1 MNSFKNLLRIIIFLS
16 FFSLIIFS
24 IYFFKTNIYWEFY
37 QLHWDVAIPTFL
49 ILIINS
55 LYFVI
60 ISKLKNEYNI
70 RNLVLPTFVSFIL
83 LVFQSAVIN
92 IVFLNILFIFI
103 SFGFGLFFSKIN
115 KSINSILLNYLF
127 GIIMFQLLLFLLSF
141 FNLLLSSLV
150 LTLFISISI
159 FGYILNL
166 QILRKNINIILK
178 KSFNLLEVISLLS
191 IFAVLFYSFILI
203 CLPQTQSDGLV
214 YRLTFLKEVAEI
226 GTIPFHYY
234 LWDWVTPQAMKLAL
248 LPGYFFSGEYG
259 AATQIFIFF
268 IIMTIVIFKIFIH
281 FINKT
286 DLSLIFTLI
295 VISTPIVWVES
306 FSIFFE
312 IPILTFIF
320 SGIISLIYYE
330 YNNNKY
336 FLYLSAL
343 LFGFCIT
350 IKINT
355 LLFIALLG
363 LTYLLFKFL
372 DKKSIE
378 WSEYK
383 HYIISF
389 FIFLIISLPWFIW
402 TFSQTGNPFFPFFS
416 NIFSSTFIESSNVLL
431 PEYRA
436 LFYYPLNFYN
446 VIFLPLNLFI
456 DGFKFHS
463 LDGATN
469 IWPVLLFFTLPIIIF
484 IKPLKIPKLLLSV
497 LISSVFTIIITY
509 FVADNTLIL
518 RYWLHAY
525 VLLIMLSLI
534 LLENKLNIFLDKRW
548 FSNVLKL
555 IIIVWSML
563 YLSVAGIRIN
573 YELNLGHKLFWDTKE
588 LEKKINSL
596 TYGIDTFINQN
607 IKKNEQVTVTGQ
619 FYQIHKLNSH
629 TFFMSSDDGLF
640 GNISN
645 FDKTINFIKTEN
657 IRYWIIDTK
666 EKSPFIKKFIENN
679 YLNKNKL
686 VYGDKHFLVYDLKST
701 HKKKYIE
708 YNINKNSNLNLKSKV
723 PSGAYWYFNDII
735 LDTDK
740 LISTVILTIK
750 KFDNKKNL
758 ISEYSE
764 SREID
769 KTWNKITLSVQV
781 EKNVSELEIFIKPWR
796 NEIDGNINI
805 ETGKIRFYMK

>member
-1 MNSFKNLLRIIIFLS
+1 
-16 FFSLIIFS
+16 
-24 IYFFKTNIYWEFY
+24 
-37 QLHWDVAIPTFL
+37 
-49 ILIINS
+49 
-55 LYFVI
+55 
-60 ISKLKNEYNI
+60 
-70 RNLVLPTFVSFIL
+70 
-83 LVFQSAVIN
+83 
-92 IVFLNILFIFI
+92 
-103 SFGFGLFFSKIN
+103 
-115 KSINSILLNYLF
+115 
-127 GIIMFQLLLFLLSF
+127 
-141 FNLLLSSLV
+141 
-150 LTLFISISI
+150 
-159 FGYILNL
+159 
-166 QILRKNINIILK
+166 
-178 KSFNLLEVISLLS
+178 
-191 IFAVLFYSFILI
+191 
-203 CLPQTQSDGLV
+203 
-214 YRLTFLKEVAEI
+214 
-226 GTIPFHYY
+226 
-234 LWDWVTPQAMKLAL
+234 
-248 LPGYFFSGEYG
+248 
-259 AATQIFIFF
+259 
-268 IIMTIVIFKIFIH
+268 MTIVIFKIFIH